1 MKVLAIIVTYNGAQ
15 WIQKCISSLMENTL
29 VPEILIVDNAS
40 TDNTL
45 EIVSKDFP
53 TVEIIKSRE
62 NLGFGKANNIGLK
75 KALEEQMDY
84 AFLLNQD
91 AWADPNTI
99 EKLIEVAEKNR
110 IFGVLCPMNFL
121 PGKKEL
127 EWYFS
132 CYIGAEKCPG
142 FVSDL
147 ACGQVKDIYSLP
159 FVNAAAWLVSRA
171 CIEEVGGFDPIFPH
185 YGEDEDYCMRVLY
198 KQLKVGIVPGAE
210 IVHDINFKSWDQ
222 IKVDPIRQRIIN
234 FIELKNLNN
243 SFRFLKFNF
252 VKSRLERLSSLLL
265 TRRLKEFKFMSK
277 IMFSTIRLIPAISHS
292 RKVSKQKSSFLK

>member
-1 MKVLAIIVTYNGAQ
+1 
-15 WIQKCISSLMENTL
+15 MENTL
-29 VPEILIVDNAS
+29 VPEILIIDNAS

-53 TVEIIKSRE
+53 EIEVIKNKE

-75 KALEEQMDY
+75 KALEEQVDY

-91 AWADPNTI
+91 ASTDPNTI
-99 EKLIEVAEKNR
+99 EKLIEVAEKNK

-142 FVSDL
+142 FISDL
-147 ACGQVKDIYSLP
+147 ACGQVKEIYSLP

-198 KQLKVGIVPGAE
+198 KKLQVGIVPAAE
-210 IVHDINFKSWDQ
+210 IVHDSTFKSWDE
-222 IKVDPIRQRIIN
+222 IKLDPTRQRIIN

-243 SFRFLKFNF
+243 TFRYLKFNF
-252 VKSRLERLSSLLL
+252 IKSRLERLSTLLL
-265 TRRLKEFKFMSK
+265 TRRWKELKFMSK
-277 IMFSTIRLIPAISHS
+277 IMLTSIKFFPEISLG
-292 RKVSKQKSSFLK
+292 RKISKQRSSFLK